1 MLGEITFN
9 RCHRRDLATGS
20 GEEWDESES
29 IAIYLEVLLNHEGP

>member
-1 MLGEITFN
+1 MAGRVFVKVNDLREITFN

-29 IAIYLEVLLNHEGP
+29 VAT